1 MGAGDASALPP
12 RMPSTIYCL
21 PISESPWT
29 LVVFATAIVD
39 SKTDPVDELSLAAK
53 IAIWII
59 PVVFGITVHEVA
71 HGWVANRFGD
81 PTARLAGRLTLNPVK
96 HIDPVG
102 TVVVPLLLLLFSGFV
117 MGWAKPVP
125 VDARRLNSPRRDMAV
140 VALAGP
146 GSNLIMALLWALVV
160 KLALVYHSALG
171 NAGML
176 LIFMGVAGVFI
187 NTILCVLN
195 LLPLP
200 PLDGGRVL
208 TSLLPPRLSLAVGRI
223 EPWGLVIILVLL
235 LTGVLGQILYPA
247 LDFVTRSL
255 SVLIGVPQHF
265 FYSMLETLLGAG

>member
-1 MGAGDASALPP
+1 M
-12 RMPSTIYCL
+12 
-21 PISESPWT
+21 
-29 LVVFATAIVD
+29 
-39 SKTDPVDELSLAAK
+39 DELGLAAK

-96 HIDPVG
+96 HLDPVG
-102 TVVVPLLLLLFSGFV
+102 TVVVPLLLLLFTGFV

-125 VDARRLNSPRRDMAV
+125 VNASRLNSPRRDMAI

-146 GSNLIMALLWALVV
+146 GSNLSMALMWALVV
-160 KLALVYHSALG
+160 KLALVYHNALG
-171 NAGML
+171 GAAML
-176 LIFMGVAGVFI
+176 LIYMGVAGVFI

-208 TSLLPPRLSLAVGRI
+208 TSLLPPRLALAVARI
-223 EPWGLVIILVLL
+223 EPWGLIIILALL
-235 LTGVLGQILYPA
+235 LTGVLGQILYPT
-247 LDFVTRSL
+247 LDFVVLAL
-255 SVLIGVPQHF
+255 SFLVGVPQDF
-265 FYSMLETLLGAG
+265 FYSMLTTLLGAG